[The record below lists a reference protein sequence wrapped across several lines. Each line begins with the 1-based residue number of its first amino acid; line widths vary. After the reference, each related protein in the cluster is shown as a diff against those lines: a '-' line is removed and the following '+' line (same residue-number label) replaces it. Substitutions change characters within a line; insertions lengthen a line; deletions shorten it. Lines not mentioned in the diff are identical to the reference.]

1 MRPRR
6 KFSPKVYAEVIQ
18 RQAGLCACG
27 CNEPLEPSLTDYDH
41 EIALELGGKD
51 EPSNLR
57 ALIRRHH
64 KAKTKEDMVK
74 IAKVRRID
82 KKGGLLRSRT
92 ARDREIERILGKAN
106 P

>member
-1 MRPRR
+1 MKPRR
-6 KFSPKVYAEVIQ
+6 KFPPKVYADLIR
-18 RQAGLCACG
+18 RQGGKCACG
-27 CNEPLEPSLTDYDH
+27 CGEALEVGLIDYDH

-51 EPSNLR
+51 EPANLR

-82 KKGGLLRSRT
+82 KKDRLMKART
-92 ARDREIERILGKAN
+92 AMDRAIAKYLEKSA
-106 P
+106 

>member
-1 MRPRR
+1 MKRIRR
-6 KFSPKVYAEVIQ
+6 KFSPKVYAEIIERQ
-18 RQAGLCACG
+18 RMICACG
-27 CNEPLEPSLTDYDH
+27 CGEELTVGLIDYDH

-64 KAKTKEDMVK
+64 KAKTKADMVK

-82 KKGGLLRSRT
+82 KKDRLMRART
-92 ARDREIERILGKAN
+92 AMDRAVAKILEKRT
-106 P
+106 